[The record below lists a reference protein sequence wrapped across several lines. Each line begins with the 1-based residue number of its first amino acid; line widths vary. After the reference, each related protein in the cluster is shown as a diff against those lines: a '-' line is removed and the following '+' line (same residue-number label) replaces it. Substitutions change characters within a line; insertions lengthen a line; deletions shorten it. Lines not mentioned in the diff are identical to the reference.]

1 MKCQV
6 QFMIDAFSIQGT
18 FPKRKCLRSAWEE
31 IGDGGNGGGDEGG
44 GRGDGDGDGGR
55 GTGD

>member
-18 FPKRKCLRSAWEE
+18 FPKRKCLRRVWEE
-31 IGDGGNGGGDEGG
+31 IGDGGNGGWGEGG
-44 GRGDGDGDGGR
+44 GRGGDGGR